1 MLHNNIFT
9 KSQTI
14 YKSPN
19 IILATFTK
27 KTQFYF
33 ATFTKKTNIILA
45 TSTKS
50 PILFGNYLQKA
61 QYFFGNYLQK
71 PNTILATIYK
81 RLNISL
87 ATFYQNPKTIGQTII
102 LPKPKYY
109 LTKELYYAQ
118 SPKLSFG
125 KTLFDILNSLTHG
138 KHKITYDILPIF
150 QNNFFYKIHGNY
162 AYFFHKKL

>member
-1 MLHNNIFT
+1 M
-9 KSQTI
+9 
-14 YKSPN
+14 
-19 IILATFTK
+19 
-27 KTQFYF
+27 
-33 ATFTKKTNIILA
+33 A

-87 ATFYQNPKTIGQTII
+87 ATFYQNPKTIGQIII
-102 LPKPKYY
+102 LPKPKFY